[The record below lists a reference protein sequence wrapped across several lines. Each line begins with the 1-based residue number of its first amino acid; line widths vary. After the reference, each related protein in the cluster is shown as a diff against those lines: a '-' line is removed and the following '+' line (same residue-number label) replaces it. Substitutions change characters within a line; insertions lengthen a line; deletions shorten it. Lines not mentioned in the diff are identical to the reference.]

1 MAAKYDLAIALSLS
15 SWPALTIAVQNSW
28 GGPLSSEKRDWFAGA
43 VSTLMEETPDAD
55 VDYVEEFLL
64 QVMND
69 EFETYL
75 DDGSAEGV
83 AAKIV
88 GLRKQVWEGDFAT
101 VDQMYARWQERERK
115 GATVHAVEYGE
126 MGDQETDWDSGDSG
140 KEKGEGEDTE
150 MAEAEEVAK
159 VREKPP
165 PPEIDEDGFTKV
177 VGRRKR

>member
-1 MAAKYDLAIALSLS
+1 MAAKFDLAIALTLS
-15 SWPALTIAVQNSW
+15 SWSALTIAVQNSW

-115 GATVHAVEYGE
+115 GARVQIIEGGE
-126 MGDQETDWDSGDSG
+126 MEGQETDWDSDDFGD
-140 KEKGEGEDTE
+140 EEGEDTE
-150 MAEAEEVAK
+150 MGDAEEVLK

-165 PPEIDEDGFTKV
+165 PPEVDEDGFTKV

>member
-1 MAAKYDLAIALSLS
+1 MAAKYDLAIALTLS
-15 SWPALTIAVQNSW
+15 SWPALTIAVENSW

-75 DDGSAEGV
+75 DDGSAKRV

-88 GLRKQVWEGDFAT
+88 GLRKQVWKGDFAT

-115 GATVHAVEYGE
+115 GVKVQVVEGGG
-126 MGDQETDWDSGDSG
+126 MGDQETDSSSGSSG
-140 KEKGEGEDTE
+140 EEEGEDTE
-150 MAEAEEVAK
+150 MVDTEEIVK
-159 VREKPP
+159 FKEKTP
-165 PPEIDEDGFTKV
+165 PPEVDADGFTKV